1 MSRFFPAFLL
11 LFFTTAQGQSVNADS
26 MDAVRLRQ
34 LINLSEVVLRSN
46 LDVDRFIQQV
56 RDDTTFYKAFRNLR
70 VLEFTSSNDILLR
83 DKKAAPL
90 ARMISK
96 TKQVREAGCRNT
108 TVLEEK
114 VLGNFYKSDRSY
126 RYYTAALYA
135 SLFFAPGKICGETN
149 IVRDRNFQARSTKGM
164 ARHREQLKM
173 LLFNP
178 GKKIPGIPFIG
189 DKVDVF
195 SPDRRAL
202 YNYAID
208 RVMYRGEDCF
218 LFSIEAKPNL
228 SGGQRDKIVI
238 DNMTTWFS
246 VRTGEVLA
254 RNYAMSYRT
263 GFYDFEVQI
272 EAELMRYKNWVV
284 PSVLRYVG
292 NWDIPFKDRERGIFT
307 ATLYDF
313 R

>member
-1 MSRFFPAFLL
+1 MSRFFAGILL
-11 LFFTTAQGQSVNADS
+11 LFFASAHGQSISSDS
-26 MDAVRLRQ
+26 LDAVRMRQ

-56 RDDTTFYKAFRNLR
+56 KEDTTFYKAFRNLR

-83 DKKAAPL
+83 DKKAAQL

-96 TKQVREAGCRNT
+96 TKQVREAGCRST
-108 TVLEEK
+108 TVLEESAQ
-114 VLGNFYKSDRSY
+114 GNFYKKDRSF

-135 SLFFAPGKICGETN
+135 SLFFASGKICGESN
-149 IVRDRNFQARSTKGM
+149 IVRERNFQARSTKGM

-195 SPDRRAL
+195 SPDRRGL

-208 RVMYRGEDCF
+208 RAMYRGEDCY
-218 LFSIEAKPNL
+218 LFTIEAESNL
-228 SGGQRDKIVI
+228 TAGQRDKIVI

-254 RNYAMSYRT
+254 RNYAMSYHA
-263 GFYDFEVQI
+263 GFYDFNVQI

-284 PSVLRYVG
+284 AAVLRYVG
-292 NWDIPFKDRERGIFT
+292 NWDVPFKERERGVFT

>member
-1 MSRFFPAFLL
+1 MSRFFPVFLL

-34 LINLSEVVLRSN
+34 LINLSEVVLRSG

-70 VLEFTSSNDILLR
+70 ILEFTSSNDILLR

-135 SLFFAPGKICGETN
+135 SLFFAPRKICGETN

-208 RVMYRGEDCF
+208 RVMYRGEDCY

>member
-1 MSRFFPAFLL
+1 MSRFFPVFLL

-26 MDAVRLRQ
+26 LDAARLRQ
-34 LINLSEVVLRSN
+34 LISLSEVVLRSN

-96 TKQVREAGCRNT
+96 TKQVREAGCRNSM
-108 TVLEEK
+108 VLEEK

-135 SLFFAPGKICGETN
+135 SLFFAPRKICGETN
-149 IVRDRNFQARSTKGM
+149 IVRDRNFQAFSTKGM

-208 RVMYRGEDCF
+208 RVMYRGEDCY
-218 LFSIEAKPNL
+218 LFSIEAKPKL
-228 SGGQRDKIVI
+228 SGGQRDKVVI

-263 GFYDFEVQI
+263 GFYDFDVQI

-284 PSVLRYVG
+284 PYVLRYVG

>member
-1 MSRFFPAFLL
+1 MSRFLATVLL
-11 LFFTTAQGQSVNADS
+11 LIFARAHGQSIHADS
-26 MDAVRLRQ
+26 LDAVRLKQ

-70 VLEFTSSNDILLR
+70 VLEFTASNDILLR
-83 DKKAAPL
+83 DKKGTPL
-90 ARMISK
+90 ASMISK
-96 TKQVREAGCRNT
+96 TKQVRESGCRST
-108 TVLEEK
+108 AVIEEK
-114 VLGNFYKSDRSY
+114 VQGNFFKTGRSY

-135 SLFFAPGKICGETN
+135 SLFLAPVKICGETN
-149 IVRDRNFQARSTKGM
+149 IVRDRNFQARATKGM

-173 LLFNP
+173 LLFDP

-195 SPDRRAL
+195 SPERRAL
-202 YNYAID
+202 YTYAID
-208 RVMYRGEDCF
+208 RVLYRGEDCY
-218 LFSIEAKPNL
+218 LFTIEAKPNL
-228 SGGQRDKIVI
+228 SNGQRSKIVI

-254 RNYAMSYRT
+254 RNYAMSYQA
-263 GFYDFEVQI
+263 GFYDFNVQI

-284 PSVLRYVG
+284 PTVLRYVG
-292 NWDIPFKDRERGIFT
+292 NWDILLKERERGVFT